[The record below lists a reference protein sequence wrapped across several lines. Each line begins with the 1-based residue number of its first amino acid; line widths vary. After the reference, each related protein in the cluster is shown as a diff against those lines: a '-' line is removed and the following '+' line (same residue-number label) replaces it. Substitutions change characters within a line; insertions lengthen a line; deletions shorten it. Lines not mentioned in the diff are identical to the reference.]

1 MSILIDENTT
11 FIIQGIT
18 GREASPEPRVKTR
31 GMLISR
37 MPQVSTCCVEF
48 SERI

>member
-37 MPQVSTCCVEF
+37 MSQVSTRCFEF